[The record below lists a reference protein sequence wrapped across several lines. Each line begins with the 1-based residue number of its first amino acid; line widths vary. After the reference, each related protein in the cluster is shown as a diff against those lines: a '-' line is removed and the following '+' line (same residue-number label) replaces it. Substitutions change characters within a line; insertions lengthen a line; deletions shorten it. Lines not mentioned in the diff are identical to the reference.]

1 MFPLSVICLCQAL
14 LARHSLSSH
23 LFYNAKHFF
32 FFPFEII
39 NGFRDILDQ
48 AANVSLLIKILGQED
63 ISSFLSQM
71 KFHTSRAVRS
81 EDAIKSIY
89 KKNIHWN

>member
-1 MFPLSVICLCQAL
+1 MPSTF
-14 LARHSLSSH
+14 
-23 LFYNAKHFF
+23 FF

-81 EDAIKSIY
+81 EDAIKSLY
-89 KKNIHWN
+89 KKIYTGINSVGWVQ